1 MALGIWEGYRG
12 AGDVAAAT
20 LQRDRLAPVVEALQ
34 ARQSRIPP
42 GAFDMG
48 LQFQRGG
55 QLFGGPYAVTVAQDE
70 LHGLDTAIWLASLRT
85 WLPPVVAT
93 GAGLA
98 AALSALALLAAS
110 VLGRVGQGSREA
122 LLRGFSAMRRAL
134 PPLMGAQVVL
144 MACAFV
150 AAVAFEA
157 VALLDID
164 EFSIGGVK
172 LLAIGAVAASISLWT
187 AGRAVFQLKR
197 AVAAFTPDALP
208 IDGRLVASEEA
219 PGLWAL
225 LHELVARLGSLRPDN
240 IVVGLTGGFFVS
252 SGPKRLRPA
261 GTTLSGRTLYLPL
274 PALPLLRADEV
285 AAVIAHELAHFSGGD
300 TEWSQRF
307 LPIYAGV
314 ERSLDAVATAA
325 TGTAGTP
332 SPLVSPSLRLGRFAM
347 DRFHRA
353 VRHWS
358 RLREFAADAAGAG
371 VTSTDASARA
381 LLRVSAMQPR
391 IEEVLSAAA
400 RAPDEAPADLV
411 AAILDQA
418 AARGLGDPAA
428 HLEDEQPHPTDTH
441 PPTRQRLV
449 ALGQPP
455 SPDLIARAA
464 ASPDRSS
471 LNHLATFFADP
482 VSLSH
487 AITADFLSEMRARH
501 RAYRDTLQ
509 ATADSVV
516 GDECALHE
524 NTRGVVVLNAAGAA
538 LALVGLALLLFGLR
552 GLGVFEQRVAGGVA
566 ILVAAVLAGRA
577 AMLARRA
584 RRPFMRLRAEAM
596 ELPGLDR
603 PIGWDDVADLDVT
616 VTRSGVV
623 TRILLPPEAAYPAR
637 LPGARGLRLDPKRG
651 IITVKAASPHGMT
664 AQGYATLLGQYRSAA
679 LARRRLLGD
688 PVESDV

>member
-1 MALGIWEGYRG
+1 MCCVGGLSRVRCWDYCGEAPVVKAALSGLVHTCGRGTIITRSYAPGRKTRRLLAGTLLLPLALMALGIWEGYRG

-34 ARQSRIPP
+34 ARQSRGQP

-55 QLFGGPYAVTVAQDE
+55 QLYGGPYAVTVAQDE

-208 IDGRLVASEEA
+208 IEGRLVASEEA

-300 TEWSQRF
+300 TEWKPA
-307 LPIYAGV
+307 LPAHLCRRRTVARRGCHRGYGHG
-314 ERSLDAVATAA
+314 RDAVAPAEPLLAA
-325 TGTAGTP
+325 
-332 SPLVSPSLRLGRFAM
+332 
-347 DRFHRA
+347 RA
-353 VRHWS
+353 VRDGPVPS
-358 RLREFAADAAGAG
+358 RRPALEPAAGVRGRCGRSRCHLHRCVRPGLAAG
-371 VTSTDASARA
+371 IDH
-381 LLRVSAMQPR
+381 
-391 IEEVLSAAA
+391 
-400 RAPDEAPADLV
+400 V
-411 AAILDQA
+411 AAH
-418 AARGLGDPAA
+418 RG
-428 HLEDEQPHPTDTH
+428 
-441 PPTRQRLV
+441 
-449 ALGQPP
+449 
-455 SPDLIARAA
+455 
-464 ASPDRSS
+464 RS
-471 LNHLATFFADP
+471 
-482 VSLSH
+482 
-487 AITADFLSEMRARH
+487 ER
-501 RAYRDTLQ
+501 
-509 ATADSVV
+509 
-516 GDECALHE
+516 
-524 NTRGVVVLNAAGAA
+524 
-538 LALVGLALLLFGLR
+538 
-552 GLGVFEQRVAGGVA
+552 
-566 ILVAAVLAGRA
+566 
-577 AMLARRA
+577 
-584 RRPFMRLRAEAM
+584 RRPR
-596 ELPGLDR
+596 PG
-603 PIGWDDVADLDVT
+603 
-616 VTRSGVV
+616 
-623 TRILLPPEAAYPAR
+623 
-637 LPGARGLRLDPKRG
+637 
-651 IITVKAASPHGMT
+651 
-664 AQGYATLLGQYRSAA
+664 
-679 LARRRLLGD
+679 
-688 PVESDV
+688 